1 MPRLE
6 AAEALQCKRQAIN
19 FAHQASIVAMQGCN
33 VRAWRG
39 GTGLRRRF
47 AHILA
52 CALSACLISACA
64 VSEAHRAR
72 EREMLTRR
80 IADDAVAYNQ
90 AYSAAINGQILLN
103 ILRAYNRQPRQYMS
117 MTGFQNSVPDSRTVS
132 LGVAGLPLGEL
143 GEQWGQGAFSV
154 DTETQLE
161 PDYAV
166 EPFDSDDFSAIA
178 LRPTSTD
185 VFRHFWDS
193 GWNRDLLL
201 ILLVD
206 QMEVSGA
213 STTVYVNNA
222 GTIAANCAGENY
234 ASGGCA
240 FVRAARDF
248 AQHTR
253 SARRTPAPDA
263 AAEACMPFAAYDVRE
278 VHPVRNPAGACPVI
292 VVVGDTRYALQLR
305 SLDAII
311 YYVGELIRRD
321 AAHPPP
327 EGVLEARLHVPAPGA
342 PLETTPLFRVVEA
355 NATTEREY
363 AATVTYAGRRY
374 SAGAPANS
382 FCFDPRGPEYCRGP
396 AGDRSG
402 TVLELLTA
410 LLAYNQSEAA
420 VRAPQSSVLQT
431 R

>member
-1 MPRLE
+1 MRGRL
-6 AAEALQCKRQAIN
+6 AHALSCAVM
-19 FAHQASIVAMQGCN
+19 A
-33 VRAWRG
+33 
-39 GTGLRRRF
+39 L
-47 AHILA
+47 
-52 CALSACLISACA
+52 ALSACAA
-64 VSEAHRAR
+64 ADAHRAR
-72 EREMLTRR
+72 EREMLARR

-132 LGVAGLPLGEL
+132 VGIGALALGEL
-143 GEQWGQGAFSV
+143 GDQWGEGAFNV

-166 EPFDSDDFSAIA
+166 EPFDSDDFAAIA
-178 LRPTSTD
+178 LSPTSTE
-185 VFRHFWDS
+185 VFRHYWDS

-213 STTVYVNNA
+213 PASLYSNNA

-240 FVRAARDF
+240 FVRAARDLSQR
-248 AQHTR
+248 ART
-253 SARRTPAPDA
+253 ARRMPVA
-263 AAEACMPFAAYDVRE
+263 AAERGVCLPFAAYDVQQVRPIR
-278 VHPVRNPAGACPVI
+278 HPTGACPVTI
-292 VVVGDTRYALQLR
+292 VIGDTRYALQLR

-327 EGVLEARLHVPAPGA
+327 EGVLEARLQVSAPGA
-342 PLETTPLFRVVEA
+342 PLETTPIFRVVEA
-355 NATTEREY
+355 DETTEREY
-363 AATVTYAGRRY
+363 AATVSYAGRRY
-374 SAGAPANS
+374 SAGAPANA
-382 FCFDPRGPEYCRGP
+382 FCFDPRGPEYCRGAP
-396 AGDRSG
+396 ADRSG
-402 TVLELLTA
+402 TVLELLSGI
-410 LLAYNQSEAA
+410 LAHNQSEAA
-420 VRAPQSSVLQT
+420 IRAPQSSVLQT